1 MQRTTIIKPIKRKQ
15 REAIIKL
22 IIDNNGLLLIFICLF
37 QGLLIGSLNEKI
49 GLNFS
54 SESFLK
60 YLSVRQN
67 KSFLNIFLSAF
78 LELLPYIAVCFF
90 AGTCMAGSLIVP
102 TIVFYRGFWL
112 GAMLGYLYST
122 HGLYGIVFNVI
133 IIIPAVCISSMG
145 LILTARE
152 AFLFSLALM
161 KLVFPGKVQDKSLFN
176 DFMLYCK
183 RQLLIVLLFV
193 FSAIF
198 DAIFSLAFI
207 SFFNF

>member
-37 QGLLIGSLNEKI
+37 LGLLIGSLNEKI

-78 LELLPYIAVCFF
+78 TPLSGVEPCADLPCVVSVFVEL
-90 AGTCMAGSLIVP
+90 S
-102 TIVFYRGFWL
+102 
-112 GAMLGYLYST
+112 
-122 HGLYGIVFNVI
+122 
-133 IIIPAVCISSMG
+133 
-145 LILTARE
+145 
-152 AFLFSLALM
+152 
-161 KLVFPGKVQDKSLFN
+161 
-176 DFMLYCK
+176 
-183 RQLLIVLLFV
+183 
-193 FSAIF
+193 
-198 DAIFSLAFI
+198 
-207 SFFNF
+207 